1 VEIITKA
8 QLLHKVQLLTP
19 PKELYVNHTLN
30 LTNLLKANRSV
41 HIVYNIFAIAIGMV
55 CSLRLYSSRKPA
67 MIYNRFDSKFVYGYA
82 NALKE
87 VKGIFLIS

>member
-19 PKELYVNHTLN
+19 PKELYVNHTL
-30 LTNLLKANRSV
+30 NLLKANRSV